1 MTYADEPA
9 HSDTKIFL
17 QIPGAVRIRGT
28 RASQHPMD
36 EAGEA
41 EPQPDG
47 DRLSTAEIHNS
58 VDAISDGDM
67 ARLIAA
73 ASGFSRLCG
82 IDADDLLQEA
92 FTRALD
98 GRRTCARDVPLV
110 DFICGVMRSLTS
122 QENEARKEGFRPV
135 VLTRDGEPFLPD
147 VAGNAPSPEQV
158 AISAIDHKPLLDE
171 ISAAAAGDEQLQLLI
186 EGIGEHMRGAE
197 LQDLLGVDEKGL
209 AAVRKRLKR
218 LLQNTQTKQVLS

>member
-1 MTYADEPA
+1 M
-9 HSDTKIFL
+9 K
-17 QIPGAVRIRGT
+17 R
-28 RASQHPMD
+28 
-36 EAGEA
+36 
-41 EPQPDG
+41 
-47 DRLSTAEIHNS
+47 
-58 VDAISDGDM
+58 
-67 ARLIAA
+67 
-73 ASGFSRLCG
+73 
-82 IDADDLLQEA
+82 
-92 FTRALD
+92 
-98 GRRTCARDVPLV
+98 GRRV
-110 DFICGVMRSLTS
+110 
-122 QENEARKEGFRPV
+122 FRPV